1 MLRKIPCTL
10 SIELSREAV
19 SRLFARG
26 VAMEETKKIWMD
38 GQFVDWADAK
48 IHVLSHTLHYGLG
61 LFEGIRCYK
70 TKGGSAIFRFAEHM
84 RRLYDSAKICN
95 ITIPFTQ
102 DELMEATVKLI
113 HINELEECYIRPAVF
128 LGYGTMGVSHKGAPV
143 NVAIAV
149 WPWGAYLGA
158 DGLMRGIRVKIS
170 SFSRHH
176 VNVMMTKA
184 KVSGNYANAQLAK
197 MEALNH
203 GYDEALMLDTNGYVA
218 EGSGENIFILRGNL
232 LKTTPLTSVLGG
244 ITRETVIELA
254 NDNGIPVAE
263 QLFTRD
269 ELYCADEA
277 FLTGTAAELTPIRE
291 VDGRIIGAGK
301 PGPITTLLQKAFF
314 DVVQGTN
321 PNYKKWLY
329 YV

>member
-1 MLRKIPCTL
+1 
-10 SIELSREAV
+10 
-19 SRLFARG
+19 
-26 VAMEETKKIWMD
+26 MEETKKIWMD
-38 GQFVDWADAK
+38 GKFVDWADAK
-48 IHVLSHTLHYGLG
+48 IHILSHTLHYGLG

-70 TKGGSAIFRFAEHM
+70 TKGGSAIFRFPEHM
-84 RRLYDSAKICN
+84 RRLYDSAKICGL
-95 ITIPFTQ
+95 TIPFTQ
-102 DELMEATVKLI
+102 EELMEATVRLI
-113 HINELEECYIRPAVF
+113 HTNELEECYIRPTVY
-128 LGYGTMGVSHKGAPV
+128 LGYGTMGVSNRGAPV
-143 NVAIAV
+143 NVGIAV
-149 WPWGAYLGA
+149 WPWGAYLGE
-158 DGLMRGIRVKIS
+158 DGLKKGIRVKIS
-170 SFSRHH
+170 SFTRHH

-218 EGSGENIFILRGNL
+218 EGSGENVFMVRGGL

-244 ITRETVIELA
+244 ITRDSVIELA
-254 NDNGIPVAE
+254 RDNGVEVVE

-291 VDGRIIGAGK
+291 VDGHIIGAGE
-301 PGPITTLLQKAFF
+301 PGPVTTVLQKAFF
-314 DVVQGTN
+314 DVVQGNN

>member
-1 MLRKIPCTL
+1 
-10 SIELSREAV
+10 
-19 SRLFARG
+19 
-26 VAMEETKKIWMD
+26 MEETKKIWMD
-38 GQFVDWADAK
+38 GKFVDWADAK
-48 IHVLSHTLHYGLG
+48 VHVLTHTLHYGLG

-84 RRLYDSAKICN
+84 RRLYDSAKICGL
-95 ITIPFTQ
+95 TIPFTQ
-102 DELMEATVKLI
+102 EELMEATVKLI
-113 HINELEECYIRPAVF
+113 HANELEECYIRPAVY
-128 LGYGTMGVSHKGAPV
+128 LGYGTMGVSNRGAPV

-149 WPWGAYLGA
+149 WPWGAYLGE
-158 DGLMRGIRVKIS
+158 DGLKKGIRVKIS
-170 SFSRHH
+170 SFTRHH

-184 KVSGNYANAQLAK
+184 KVSGNYTNAQLAK
-197 MEALNH
+197 MEALDH

-218 EGSGENIFILRGNL
+218 EGSGENVFMVRDGL

-244 ITRETVIELA
+244 ITRDSVIELA
-254 NDNGIPVAE
+254 RDSGIEVVE

-291 VDGRIIGAGK
+291 VDGHVIGAGK
-301 PGPITTLLQKAFF
+301 PGPVTTLLQKAFF
-314 DVVQGTN
+314 DVVQGNN